1 MCCANSAAT
10 ERIVIRPAVSV
21 KVVVVVGADEVPVPL
36 LPSFVVVVVVVF
48 VAAVTEHPILFI
60 PWRM

>member
-36 LPSFVVVVVVVF
+36 LPSFVVVVVF